1 MEHDCYHRSRR
12 QQTIVY
18 FEPRSPYATIVHF
31 LVTFSGNHD
40 LNALQLP
47 VSLDIN
53 IHPLPLNSAAAWI
66 VYLHTGLGVIILPM
80 VTFFDNFF
88 LGGSSGMTR
97 RRGQYFRTGM
107 SQLEIGEQ
115 GEEVMNSEYWQNR
128 PVAEPEGRRRL
139 SSKFREFRS
148 SCFSNL

>member
-1 MEHDCYHRSRR
+1 MTVIIEAADNR
-12 QQTIVY
+12 QLYT
-18 FEPRSPYATIVHF
+18 S
-31 LVTFSGNHD
+31 
-40 LNALQLP
+40 
-47 VSLDIN
+47 SLD
-53 IHPLPLNSAAAWI
+53 LRMLNSLCAPCLSASDAAQITNIVVPDHIASWI

-115 GEEVMNSEYWQNR
+115 GEEVMNI
-128 PVAEPEGRRRL
+128 
-139 SSKFREFRS
+139 
-148 SCFSNL
+148 